1 MSKDENIGTRSAGTE
16 EKEVIVSKLSDLVV
30 GVWEKAGDKF
40 RTKSDAEAKDS
51 VVAAALTDLDT
62 RLNSVSGEVED
73 KADLNHSH
81 GFLTNEGTINSAA
94 TIASGDHLVITDAS
108 ELGKVKRT
116 SIAFDGV
123 SEDKALTKA
132 GTWETMLGSAAI
144 TNAINALDVSSVGG
158 SGKYISSIS
167 ETDGK
172 ISATAT
178 SFDSIPTANSS
189 NAVTSSGIKTA
200 LDAKENSSNK
210 VTSWQSTPDNTHYPS
225 EKLVKDELDEKIP
238 KTTNASEIISSAYP
252 QCFYSTSYYGEGYV
266 LFYDVTSAFDGTFTN
281 LSGDQDHVAFS
292 GFVQS
297 AKYNGYGVPQ
307 FYKVEGKVNG
317 KYPSNYNAS
326 TSKIY
331 GPVVLKRT
339 YQEGG
344 VTKNRYYFAIKVP
357 ANYNHGMMF
366 FGVFHTRGRV
376 GTSLSW
382 DSGFLGNLVLSTDT
396 EYTVHW
402 SWNAGY
408 NVATSL
414 FTARKLAVN
423 LANTAT
429 DTSFDGSADQT
440 GIKVSGTLSV
450 ANGGTGQTSLA
461 NVTVGSAT
469 KATQDSD
476 GNAINT
482 TYFKSSGN
490 TTLVSGSATKIGTQN
505 GADVK
510 LTLPSIP
517 AAVSVKGNAESSYRT
532 GQVNLTPANLGISAT
547 TSSVTVGSTTF
558 NKYTHPTT
566 AGNKHVPSGG
576 SSGQILGWDS
586 DGTAKWID
594 SSSTDTKV
602 KATAKSDNAN
612 YKILATASTS
622 PTSGNATEAVYDTDI
637 TLNPSTNTIAANL
650 SGNAATATSATS
662 STYAETLLPN
672 YITESSS
679 GTWVEV
685 GTFQSN
691 TANDMYAG
699 ITFAVEFRD
708 NSGRTQSGLAWLSA
722 GEYKGSG
729 ATYSNADIICE
740 YFTLCSRDQQFSTN
754 VAFYANRNGTSDTSP
769 ITIYAKLNSY
779 SSLILTPINAKKGH
793 YTPSMTYLD
802 SEPATK
808 KEFTYRNLLRTT
820 HGTAVGSATTPVFV
834 NSYGQVQEC
843 TPSSMSVGSAT
854 NATNADLATS
864 ASHIV
869 TQGAAVNSTARHIWF
884 SDANTETMRAHN
896 DNFKYTPS
904 TNTISANITGS
915 ADSASTATALS
926 KTQLGSQV
934 TELPITSMISSP
946 FKAGTFMI
954 SNSGNPYTFG
964 NVTIPKNQWFRFLVN
979 GESPNYCTIT
989 LDPCA
994 GGSNTD
1000 MSSFEIL
1007 VDSGVVKKVVRVPYA
1022 TTTSAIGSSVIP
1034 AYIDAK
1040 GEFKACDLANMSV
1053 GFAAAAYPGS
1063 DLANVTA
1070 PDADTLVLQY
1080 QTSTST
1086 ATQFSNAVNAYNSHK
1101 KLYAKWAGTYTSET
1115 NTYTYEQLIPLS
1127 YVSYTNTGGTPQIVM
1142 FSFKDVYDSVTGG
1155 EANAGQIHTLH
1166 LDATH
1171 WTEASVMPYGATNAA
1186 YAANAGN
1193 ADKWGGKAL
1202 SIGSV
1207 GGTGYISYL

>member
-1 MSKDENIGTRSAGTE
+1 MPIDENNGTRSAGTE

-30 GVWEKAGDKF
+30 GVWEKASDKF

-51 VVAAALTDLDT
+51 VVAAALTDLDS
-62 RLNSVSGEVED
+62 RLNSVSGDLDD
-73 KADLNHSH
+73 KVSRVANTKLN
-81 GFLTNEGTINSAA
+81 
-94 TIASGDHLVITDAS
+94 
-108 ELGKVKRT
+108 
-116 SIAFDGV
+116 DGV
-123 SEDKALTKA
+123 STTWDKWGRKLKLDGNGIYLDMSTQIGGWAGAFAGLTDKNA
-132 GTWETMLGSAAI
+132 SYTMVGFYGDGGGLIHFYMGGPYTDPFFKI
-144 TNAINALDVSSVGG
+144 T
-158 SGKYISSIS
+158 
-167 ETDGK
+167 T
-172 ISATAT
+172 
-178 SFDSIPTANSS
+178 
-189 NAVTSSGIKTA
+189 SGIATFK
-200 LDAKENSSNK
+200 NSLQ
-210 VTSWQSTPDNTHYPS
+210 VPS
-225 EKLVKDELDEKIP
+225 L
-238 KTTNASEIISSAYP
+238 SS
-252 QCFYSTSYYGEGYV
+252 S
-266 LFYDVTSAFDGTFTN
+266 DGTYTYTLN
-281 LSGDQDHVAFS
+281 
-292 GFVQS
+292 
-297 AKYNGYGVPQ
+297 
-307 FYKVEGKVNG
+307 
-317 KYPSNYNAS
+317 S
-326 TSKIY
+326 TK
-331 GPVVLKRT
+331 GGELALK
-339 YQEGG
+339 E
-344 VTKNRYYFAIKVP
+344 
-357 ANYNHGMMF
+357 
-366 FGVFHTRGRV
+366 
-376 GTSLSW
+376 
-382 DSGFLGNLVLSTDT
+382 
-396 EYTVHW
+396 
-402 SWNAGY
+402 
-408 NVATSL
+408 
-414 FTARKLAVN
+414 
-423 LANTAT
+423 
-429 DTSFDGSADQT
+429 
-440 GIKVSGTLSV
+440 
-450 ANGGTGQTSLA
+450 
-461 NVTVGSAT
+461 
-469 KATQDSD
+469 
-476 GNAINT
+476 
-482 TYFKSSGN
+482 
-490 TTLVSGSATKIGTQN
+490 
-505 GADVK
+505 DV
-510 LTLPSIP
+510 P

-602 KATAKSDNAN
+602 KATAKTDNAN

-637 TLNPSTNTIAANL
+637 TLNPSTNTISANI
-650 SGNAATATSATS
+650 SGNAATATSATYAG
-662 STYAETLLPN
+662 TTNYAETLLPN

-685 GTFQSN
+685 GTFKSN
-691 TANDMYAG
+691 IANDMYAG

-820 HGTAVGSATTPVFV
+820 HGTSVGSATTPVFV

-843 TPSSMSVGSAT
+843 TPSNMSVGSAT
-854 NATNADLATS
+854 TTANVA
-864 ASHIV
+864 
-869 TQGAAVNSTARHIWF
+869 TQGAAINSTARHIWF
-884 SDANTETMRAHN
+884 SDSNTETMRAHS

-904 TNTISANITGS
+904 TNTISANITGSAGS

-934 TELPITSMISSP
+934 TELPITSMMSSP
-946 FKAGTFMI
+946 FKSGTFMI
-954 SNSGNPYTFG
+954 SNSGNSYTFG

-979 GESPNYCTIT
+979 GESANYCTIT

-994 GGSNTD
+994 GGSSTD

-1007 VDSGVVKKVVRVPYA
+1007 VDSGVVKKVVRIPYT
-1022 TTTSAIGSSVIP
+1022 TTTSAVGSSVVP
-1034 AYIDAK
+1034 AYIDTN

-1053 GFAAAAYPGS
+1053 GFADAASPGS
-1063 DLANVTA
+1063 VLANVTA

-1101 KLYAKWAGTYTSET
+1101 KLYAKWAGSYTSET

-1171 WTEASVMPYGATNAA
+1171 WTEASVMPYGATNAS
-1186 YAANAGN
+1186 YAANAAN